1 MVVEIHNFHKELKP
15 KDIEM
20 MERFMQAFPA
30 KELNF
35 PKKNLITIVNFT
47 QNLNLEQNKN
57 LKA

>member
-30 KELNF
+30 KE
-35 PKKNLITIVNFT
+35 
-47 QNLNLEQNKN
+47 
-57 LKA
+57 